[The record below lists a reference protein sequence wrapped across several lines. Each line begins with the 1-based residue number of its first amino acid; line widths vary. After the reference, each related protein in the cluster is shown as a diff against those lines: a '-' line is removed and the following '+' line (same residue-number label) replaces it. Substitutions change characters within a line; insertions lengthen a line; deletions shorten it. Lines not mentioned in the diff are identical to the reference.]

1 MNHLV
6 EEGFLIMG
14 GPVGDVD
21 GDQALL
27 VVDAESEA
35 AVRTRFAGDPWAG
48 GVLRIESIRSWTIWL
63 RSGEGH

>member
-35 AVRTRFAGDPWAG
+35 AVRTRLAGDPWVG